1 MTRILFWVALAVLVL
16 MAVRSKL
23 RRAQQNLQQNMQQN
37 MGDGMPPP
45 RQPAGPARAE
55 SLPDAEVMLCC
66 AQCGVYYPASE
77 TVQAKGRDFCSQ
89 AHASFP

>member
-23 RRAQQNLQQNMQQN
+23 RRAQQNLQQPVQ
-37 MGDGMPPP
+37 PP
-45 RQPAGPARAE
+45 RQPAAPARAE

>member
-23 RRAQQNLQQNMQQN
+23 RGMQQ
-37 MGDGMPPP
+37 PVQPP
-45 RQPAGPARAE
+45 RQPAAPARAE

>member
-1 MTRILFWVALAVLVL
+1 MTRILFWLALAFLVL

-23 RRAQQNLQQNMQQN
+23 RGMQQ
-37 MGDGMPPP
+37 GMPPP
-45 RQPAGPARAE
+45 RRDEAAPRAAAPADAVAE
-55 SLPDAEVMLCC
+55 AMLCC

>member
-23 RRAQQNLQQNMQQN
+23 RRAQQNLQQNMQ
-37 MGDGMPPP
+37 PP